1 MLADSQQEIGIHYW
15 EVGKLSS
22 SYCSQICACN
32 TSNGIPF
39 INRASGDPCLLV
51 RNKLLGKGLHM
62 VSRLVFQAGW
72 GMYSCWHCGGGRVRN
87 KWGAL

>member
-39 INRASGDPCLLV
+39 INHASGDPCLVFTWSRGWFFKLV
-51 RNKLLGKGLHM
+51 GECTA
-62 VSRLVFQAGW
+62 AGIA
-72 GMYSCWHCGGGRVRN
+72 GGGGHETSGEPCEL
-87 KWGAL
+87 KGF